1 MFFIN
6 TYFQII
12 MKSIQYLFPDREKF
26 PVFYSLTLNFRNKHK
41 DTLTGYIPKYFSH
54 VIYGSHIFICGIDS
68 RCLIS

>member
-6 TYFQII
+6 ASFPII
-12 MKSIQYLFPDREKF
+12 MKSIQDLFPDREKF
-26 PVFYSLTLNFRNKHK
+26 PVFYSLTLNFRNEHK

-54 VIYGSHIFICGIDS
+54 VIYNSYSFVYGINS